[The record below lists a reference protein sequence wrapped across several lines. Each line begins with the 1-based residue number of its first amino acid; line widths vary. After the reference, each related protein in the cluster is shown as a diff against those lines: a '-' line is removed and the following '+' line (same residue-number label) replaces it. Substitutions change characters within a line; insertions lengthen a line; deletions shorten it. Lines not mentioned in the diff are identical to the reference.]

1 MNEMSVLGAER
12 IKLLST
18 RSPWWGAGTAILASA
33 GVSALYAAT
42 TVGNGQSPTVASTQV
57 GYVLGMAVV
66 MVIAALAVTTEY
78 SVGTIRTTF
87 MAVPRRGLALAAK
100 TTLVASLAAGIGVVA
115 GFAAW
120 AISLLV
126 LPDADL
132 ALRGVDQWRQVAGVG
147 LVYLLAAV
155 IAVAVGILVRS
166 TAAAVSIVLVWSLM
180 AEQLLQVIP
189 GFGETVRP
197 YLPFS
202 AAKDFLTAD
211 GPATGGLLNGGP
223 WVSLAYFAVV
233 AAVLL
238 GVSMQVARRRDA

>member
-1 MNEMSVLGAER
+1 MSVLAAER

-33 GVSALYAAT
+33 GLSALLAAT
-42 TVGNGQSPTVASTQV
+42 TVGNGQSPTVASTQI

-87 MAVPRRGLALAAK
+87 MAVPRRGSALAAK
-100 TTLVASLAAGIGVVA
+100 TTLVAVLAGGIGVVS

-132 ALRGVDQWRQVAGVG
+132 ALSGFDQWRQVAGVG
-147 LVYLLAAV
+147 LVYLLACGDRRRSRNSGQEHRCRRLHR
-155 IAVAVGILVRS
+155 VGVVPDGR
-166 TAAAVSIVLVWSLM
+166 TAAAGH
-180 AEQLLQVIP
+180 P
-189 GFGETVRP
+189 R
-197 YLPFS
+197 
-202 AAKDFLTAD
+202 
-211 GPATGGLLNGGP
+211 
-223 WVSLAYFAVV
+223 
-233 AAVLL
+233 
-238 GVSMQVARRRDA
+238 ARRDHPPVPSVQCGEGLPDR